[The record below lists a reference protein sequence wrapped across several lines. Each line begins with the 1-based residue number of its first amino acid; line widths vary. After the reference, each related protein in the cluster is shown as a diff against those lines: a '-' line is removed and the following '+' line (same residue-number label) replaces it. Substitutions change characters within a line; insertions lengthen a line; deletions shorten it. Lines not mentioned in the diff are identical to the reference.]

1 MDGRFAH
8 VGKDLQESEK
18 IYRPSMT
25 YFQDALR
32 RLKKNKASMVSFW
45 ILVFIIVMAIIG
57 PFLSKHNYQE
67 QFYDFMYRMPDMEMI
82 KNGFYFGTDDLGR
95 DFFVRIWEGARIS
108 LIIAFAA
115 VIIEGIIG
123 VIYGGVAGYFGGKVD
138 NVMMRILEVLMAIP
152 EMIYIILLMVVI
164 GPGLHTIIIAMGF
177 SRWMPM
183 AMIVRGEVMRL
194 KEQEYVMASVALGA
208 NPAWVIGKHLIP
220 NSMGQIIVRLTL
232 DIPQA
237 IFYEAFLSFI
247 GIGVPAPLASW
258 GRLAQEGYRQIQ
270 NMPYLLIVPAVFI
283 SLMML
288 AFNIFGDGLR
298 DALDP
303 KLRK

>member
-1 MDGRFAH
+1 MKDEFVL
-8 VGKDLQESEK
+8 VGKDLKESEK

-25 YFQDALR
+25 YFQDAVR

-45 ILVFIIVMAIIG
+45 ILVFIMIMAVVG
-57 PFLSKHNYQE
+57 PLLSKHNYQE
-67 QFYDFMYRMPDMEMI
+67 QFYDFMYRTPDFEMI
-82 KNGFYFGTDDLGR
+82 KSGFYFGTDDLGR

-115 VIIEGIIG
+115 VIIEGVIG
-123 VIYGGVAGYFGGKVD
+123 VIYGGVAGYFGGKTD
-138 NVMMRILEVLMAIP
+138 NVMMRILEILMAIP

-183 AMIVRGEVMRL
+183 AMIVRGEVLRL

-270 NMPYLLIVPAVFI
+270 NMPYLLIMPAVLI
-283 SLMML
+283 SVMML